1 VTCYKL
7 QSRAV
12 YELEPIAGK
21 PEVIEGHQEIMRT
34 YRVTVVILVVALTST
49 CAKGV
54 PKPAGVP
61 QGTPHISWVLM
72 YGDRDNADRE
82 FACQSDPRT
91 ECVLPASKP
100 DAQVF
105 SDIHFYFH
113 GAGAETRYEGTI
125 TIGYLQGAPETHTS
139 RTNITVQKNGSITNS
154 STTGIVTSTP
164 GTYAVSMS
172 VIATVSDTGK
182 TQEIREPIPVVV
194 K

>member
-1 VTCYKL
+1 
-7 QSRAV
+7 
-12 YELEPIAGK
+12 
-21 PEVIEGHQEIMRT
+21 MRT
-34 YRVTVVILVVALTST
+34 YRVAVVVLAVAFTST
-49 CAKGV
+49 CAKSVPEPVGV
-54 PKPAGVP
+54 PT
-61 QGTPHISWVLM
+61 GTPYVSWVLM

-82 FACQSDPRT
+82 FACQSGTPT

-105 SDIHFYFH
+105 SDIHFYYH

-125 TIGYLQGAPETHTS
+125 NIGYLQGAPDSHTS

-164 GTYAVSMS
+164 GTYAVTISLT
-172 VIATVSDTGK
+172 ATIKDTGK
-182 TQEIREPIPVVV
+182 TQAINESIPVVV

>member
-1 VTCYKL
+1 MQLRLFATL
-7 QSRAV
+7 T
-12 YELEPIAGK
+12 L
-21 PEVIEGHQEIMRT
+21 
-34 YRVTVVILVVALTST
+34 VALFGSA
-49 CAKGV
+49 CAKRV
-54 PKPAGVP
+54 PEPSGIAP
-61 QGTPHISWVLM
+61 GTPHISWVLM
-72 YGDRDNADRE
+72 YGDRDTADRE

-125 TIGYLQGAPETHTS
+125 DKGYLQGAPGSHISQTS
-139 RTNITVQKNGSITNS
+139 IKVLKNESITNS

-164 GTYAVSMS
+164 GTYTVTISLT
-172 VIATVSDTGK
+172 ATVKETGK
-182 TQEIREPIPVVV
+182 TMTVRETIQVIV

>member
-1 VTCYKL
+1 
-7 QSRAV
+7 
-12 YELEPIAGK
+12 
-21 PEVIEGHQEIMRT
+21 MRS
-34 YRVTVVILVVALTST
+34 YRVSVVILAVALTST
-49 CAKGV
+49 CAKSV
-54 PKPAGVP
+54 PEPASVP
-61 QGTPHISWVLM
+61 PGTPHVSWVLM

-91 ECVLPASKP
+91 DCVLPASKL

-125 TIGYLQGAPETHTS
+125 NIGYLQGAPDSHTS
-139 RTNITVQKNGSITNS
+139 RTTITVQKNGSITNS

-164 GTYAVSMS
+164 GSYAVTISET
-172 VIATVSDTGK
+172 ATIKDSGR
-182 TQEIREPIPVVV
+182 TQAIQESIPVIV

>member
-1 VTCYKL
+1 
-7 QSRAV
+7 
-12 YELEPIAGK
+12 
-21 PEVIEGHQEIMRT
+21 MRT
-34 YRVTVVILVVALTST
+34 YRISVVLLTVAVMST
-49 CAKGV
+49 CAKPVPEHVGV
-54 PKPAGVP
+54 PP
-61 QGTPHISWVLM
+61 GTPYISWVLM

-105 SDIHFYFH
+105 ADIHFYFH

-125 TIGYLQGAPETHTS
+125 NIGYLQGVPDSHTS
-139 RTNITVQKNGSITNS
+139 RTTITVQKDESITNS

-164 GTYAVSMS
+164 GTYAVTISQT
-172 VIATVSDTGK
+172 ATVKDAGK
-182 TQEIREPIPVVV
+182 TQSIQESIPVVV

>member
-1 VTCYKL
+1 
-7 QSRAV
+7 
-12 YELEPIAGK
+12 
-21 PEVIEGHQEIMRT
+21 MRR
-34 YRVTVVILVVALTST
+34 YRVTVVILAVALTST

-54 PKPAGVP
+54 PEPVGVP
-61 QGTPHISWVLM
+61 LGTPNVSWVLM

-82 FACQSDPRT
+82 FACQSDTRT

-125 TIGYLQGAPETHTS
+125 NIGYLQGAPDSHTS

-164 GTYAVSMS
+164 GTYAVTISQT
-172 VIATVSDTGK
+172 ATVKDTRK
-182 TQEIREPIPVVV
+182 TQAIQESIAVVV